1 MKKTVL
7 RRACVLLT
15 LCLRLKRSWV
25 SKNNKNNKINT

>member
-1 MKKTVL
+1 MKKNSIKG
-7 RRACVLLT
+7 ACVLLT